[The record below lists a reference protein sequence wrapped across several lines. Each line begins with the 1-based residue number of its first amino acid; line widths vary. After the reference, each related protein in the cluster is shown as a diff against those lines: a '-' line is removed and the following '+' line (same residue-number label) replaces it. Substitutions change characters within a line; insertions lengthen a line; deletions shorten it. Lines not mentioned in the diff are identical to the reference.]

1 MQEYSELDPTEVLS
15 KSIPAMQKALDTVA
29 SGFSGTAFPTE
40 NLFVGMRCVRTDLNT
55 EYICTA
61 LDGDNATWTDV
72 ANLTLH
78 AGQAETDGDGN
89 VITKTY
95 LKTEDAKDT
104 YLSKSEASG
113 TYLSKNDASKT
124 YFTKE
129 KGDALAEDVTSNV
142 EAVKNLQDKV
152 DTTISP
158 SIEDINSDI
167 SDINGKLDTNTNM
180 GNKITVTKST
190 QAANS
195 PSISID
201 LDGVTFNDNGNESKG
216 QKASRNQILK
226 VTIPTTVTGIAAGTY
241 TLKNL
246 LQQLVNKSHTHST
259 KTVSVRTNCN
269 CNCNCDN
276 TC

>member
-113 TYLSKNDASKT
+113 TYLTKNDASKT

-129 KGDALAEDVTSNV
+129 KGDALADDVTSNV

-152 DTTISP
+152 DTTIST

-190 QAANS
+190 QAAITPAIS
-195 PSISID
+195 FSGTQPSWSNA
-201 LDGVTFNDNGNESKG
+201 TST
-216 QKASRNQILK
+216 RNLN
-226 VTIPTTVTGIAAGTY
+226 VTIPTTVAGIAAGTY
-241 TLKNL
+241 TLKDL
-246 LQQLVNKSHTHST
+246 LQQLVNKSHTHAS
-259 KTVSVRTNCN
+259 KTVSLRTDCN